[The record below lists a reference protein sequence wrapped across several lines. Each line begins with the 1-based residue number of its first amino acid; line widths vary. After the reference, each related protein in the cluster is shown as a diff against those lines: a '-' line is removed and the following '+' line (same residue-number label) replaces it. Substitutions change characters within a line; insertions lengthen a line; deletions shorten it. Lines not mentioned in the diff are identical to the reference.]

1 MKKHLILFIFVFL
14 SKLSF
19 GQSQVD
25 TTRKSQKEQSI
36 NEATEL
42 RQKKINYIFL
52 SKYKMNISK
61 YSKELGLK
69 AVQKNE
75 GKFLIRIWTER
86 QCFEIKLN
94 GNGKVEGQLVNYAI
108 TVESEVI
115 KTSNKLNVAMGRKI
129 RLSEKLVKSIYSSFK
144 KLHIDTIPSME
155 NIPFWGHGQDGKV
168 IIIEQFINGQYNFK
182 FYWSPEFFAEDISSA
197 KSLKEFGSN
206 FYSDELTSIY
216 KIFFKSLP
224 IGCYYYGGMSINC
237 RTKKR

>member
-1 MKKHLILFIFVFL
+1 MKNQLILFILVFL
-14 SKLSF
+14 SKLSL
-19 GQSQVD
+19 GQSHVD
-25 TTRKSQKEQSI
+25 TSKKSQKEQNI
-36 NEATEL
+36 NEATQL
-42 RQKKINYIFL
+42 KRKRINEHFL
-52 SKYKMNISK
+52 SKYKTNISK

-69 AVQKNE
+69 AIQKNE
-75 GKFLIRIWTER
+75 RKFLIRIWTER

-94 GNGKVEGQLVNYAI
+94 DNGKVEGQIVNYAV

-115 KTSNKLNVAMGRKI
+115 KTSNKLNVAIGRKG
-129 RLSEKLVKSIYSSFK
+129 RLNKKLVKSIYSSFK

-155 NIPFWGHGQDGKV
+155 NIPFWGHGQDGHV

-216 KIFFKSLP
+216 KTFFKSLP
-224 IGCYYYGGMSINC
+224 IGCYYYGGMSVNC